1 MEGCER
7 MRIRTTRGVWLAVAG
22 VGLLL
27 AACGG
32 GGGGP
37 ALPGQQGAATTTGG
51 QGGAGC
57 PQAGSAKSLTGAGS
71 TFAFPLYSKWFD
83 VYGRQCGVQVNYQS
97 IGSGAGIKQ
106 ITDHTVDFG
115 ATDAYLNQEQ
125 LDAAPGITHVATAS
139 GSVAVIYNLPG
150 IGSGQLRLSG
160 DVLANIYLGN
170 IPRWNDDRI
179 TSLNPDV
186 KLPDMAIA
194 VIHRAEGSGTTFIF
208 TNYLSKVSS
217 EWKGRV
223 GSSTS
228 VNWPA
233 GLGGQGS
240 EGVSGQVRQIQGAI
254 GYVELAYATQNQIPW
269 ASLRNQAGN
278 FVEPGLDATTAA
290 AQGVQLPQDLRAA
303 ITDSSNPQAY
313 PIAGFTWILVYQ
325 DQQDCAKAR
334 ALAGVLWW
342 GVHDG
347 QQYTKDL
354 LYAPLAPDVVKIDEQ
369 HIQSMTCG
377 GQPVLAAT
385 PGG

>member
-1 MEGCER
+1 
-7 MRIRTTRGVWLAVAG
+7 MRTTTTRGRWLLAVAG
-22 VGLLL
+22 IGLLL
-27 AACGG
+27 AACGSG
-32 GGGGP
+32 GGSP
-37 ALPGQQGAATTTGG
+37 ALPGQQGGATTSGG
-51 QGGAGC
+51 QEGTAC
-57 PQAGSAKSLTGAGS
+57 PPGGSAKSLTGAGS

-97 IGSGAGIKQ
+97 VGSGAGIKQ

-115 ATDAYLNQEQ
+115 ATDAFLNEEQ
-125 LDAAPGITHVATAS
+125 LTAAPGITHIATAS

-150 IGSGQLRLSG
+150 IESGKLRLSG
-160 DVLANIYLGN
+160 DVLADIYLGN
-170 IPRWNDDRI
+170 ITHWNDQRI
-179 TSLNPDV
+179 ASLNPDL
-186 KLPDMAIA
+186 KLPDTAIA
-194 VIHRAEGSGTTFIF
+194 VIHRAEGRGTTFIF

-217 EWKGRV
+217 QWKDQV

-240 EGVSGQVRQIQGAI
+240 EGVSGQVRQVQGAI
-254 GYVELAYATQNQIPW
+254 GYVELAYATQTRTPW
-269 ASLRNQAGN
+269 AAMRNQAGN

-290 AQGVQLPQDLRAA
+290 AQGVQLPRDLRAT

-313 PIAGFTWILVYQ
+313 PIAGFTWVLVYQ
-325 DQQDCAKAR
+325 DQQDCAKAQS
-334 ALAGVLWW
+334 LASVLWW

-354 LYAPLAPDVVKIDEQ
+354 LYAPLAPDVVKLDEQ

-377 GQPVLAAT
+377 GKPVLSAT